1 MAEIES
7 VLQIPNQETP
17 SEENLLVGHLR
28 RIEDDRAGNYAIHV
42 HMSELRPHYRQPHYL
57 RVASRAFDS
66 LVINFDVTLYSL
78 TNTDMVLVC
87 HEVPVEEIDPPL
99 YKLRALFNEDPLT
112 FGEEGSLDDRF
123 TTWYDLAQPADF
135 STFISVA
142 EELEKEA
149 LADNRK
155 AGDSRQ
161 QEMAGVPLDPTNLTA
176 ITARLQGIRIADL
189 IRQQTAVVI
198 RPDAKGDI
206 LFRETYVAMSEL
218 QKRIAPSVNL
228 FANPWLFQYLT
239 ETLDRRVLS
248 VIAQRDMSTMKDAI
262 SLNLNIGT
270 VLSPGFQNFH
280 EKARDVSD
288 KFIIEMQT
296 IDIFSDM
303 SSFDFARDWLRDN
316 GYRVLIDGLNPLSL
330 QFFDPGMLGGDF
342 VKISW
347 NRESIRGENEERLDE
362 LREVVANADKTRV
375 VLARVDSE
383 EAVNWGLSLGIQRF
397 QGHYVDKIVDAM
409 NTKGII

>member
-155 AGDSRQ
+155 AGDSRH
-161 QEMAGVPLDPTNLTA
+161 QEMARVPLDPTNLTRYHCGGFRA
-176 ITARLQGIRIADL
+176 SALPISFASSNGGGNSSRCQGRHPVSRDIRGDERIAETHRTK
-189 IRQQTAVVI
+189 RQSVRQPLAVPI
-198 RPDAKGDI
+198 PD
-206 LFRETYVAMSEL
+206 R
-218 QKRIAPSVNL
+218 
-228 FANPWLFQYLT
+228 
-239 ETLDRRVLS
+239 
-248 VIAQRDMSTMKDAI
+248 
-262 SLNLNIGT
+262 
-270 VLSPGFQNFH
+270 
-280 EKARDVSD
+280 
-288 KFIIEMQT
+288 
-296 IDIFSDM
+296 
-303 SSFDFARDWLRDN
+303 
-316 GYRVLIDGLNPLSL
+316 
-330 QFFDPGMLGGDF
+330 DPGPPRPFGDCSARYEHYERRDQSQPQ
-342 VKISW
+342 ISAPFS
-347 NRESIRGENEERLDE
+347 RRGSRISTKRRGTSPTSSSSRCRRLTYS
-362 LREVVANADKTRV
+362 R
-375 VLARVDSE
+375 
-383 EAVNWGLSLGIQRF
+383 I
-397 QGHYVDKIVDAM
+397 
-409 NTKGII
+409 